1 MHFAHLQFT
10 YVFCMSLTRN
20 TDYNLN
26 TNKWWV
32 DTITKN
38 QFSVTLEPN
47 LYLNLVTY
55 AYWSVLLTKY
65 ISGDQTEKNVTV
77 GTCGTY
83 GDSP

>member
-55 AYWSVLLTKY
+55 AY
-65 ISGDQTEKNVTV
+65 
-77 GTCGTY
+77 
-83 GDSP
+83 